1 MQMNDESRIAATR
14 EQVYAA
20 LNDIEI
26 LKASIPGCE
35 EIEKTSDT
43 EMTATIVLKVG
54 PVKAKFKG
62 AVKLSD
68 LQPPESYTISGEG
81 KAGPAGHAKGGA
93 KIQLIEDGDGTLLK
107 YQVEANVGGKIAQLG
122 SRLIDST
129 AKKLAG
135 VFFANFEEQVM
146 AKYAT
151 ATDAAPSEAAPTSA
165 ADASSGI
172 SPAVWVVGG
181 IILLALAGYIW
192 MG

>member
-1 MQMNDESRIAATR
+1 MNDESRIAATR

-181 IILLALAGYIW
+181 IILLAVAGYIW